1 MFRLGMEGFEGNH
14 SVMRVSD
21 FIESWFKL
29 RHGLGFGVQS
39 FWPYG
44 PGSTVSVVRTG
55 PHDKIILGPLEFRR
69 SSVCGL
75 RGLVR

>member
-39 FWPYG
+39 LALWAGVY
-44 PGSTVSVVRTG
+44 S
-55 PHDKIILGPLEFRR
+55 FRR
-69 SSVCGL
+69 PN
-75 RGLVR
+75 RAT